1 MKPETLQ
8 LYTTRYEEKYD
19 IEIDE
24 LYVVWSKLKQLSL
37 EDKPTTEPKPSDKKD
52 NPLALLPK
60 KQQEVSSIFLTY
72 PDPIKLP
79 SEEKQCLVCLS
90 TYRANR
96 SLPIL
101 QEKKLQKPKKK
112 MRTQGTG
119 KKEKRRKRNVKRK
132 RRSSRRERKCLA
144 SIEIADIPDAGW
156 VDCANCPSNS

>member
-1 MKPETLQ
+1 MRPETLQ

-60 KQQEVSSIFLTY
+60 KQQEVSSIFKDVLTY

-90 TYRANR
+90 TY
-96 SLPIL
+96 
-101 QEKKLQKPKKK
+101 
-112 MRTQGTG
+112 
-119 KKEKRRKRNVKRK
+119 
-132 RRSSRRERKCLA
+132 
-144 SIEIADIPDAGW
+144 
-156 VDCANCPSNS
+156 